1 MPRSAKVRIRPK
13 LLTCPHSRLHPTRP
27 SSVRV
32 KEGVEQRGAEVGLAW
47 ELSSYPSL
55 GFEWSHA
62 AGSNSRYRC
71 GKCRDQR
78 RPRVRQ
84 GNPKQRQLSWRLPQR
99 SVSRGNFSKIDFDET
114 MMMGV
119 KVLAL
124 ARETSKTEVRE
135 VVTLPRNKSV
145 VTFGTGTNARM
156 SRSRISQSKEAPSL
170 SSPEA
175 RSHAPSQSSPVAAR
189 LRPSQPVAA
198 RRSPSQPVL

>member
-1 MPRSAKVRIRPK
+1 M
-13 LLTCPHSRLHPTRP
+13 
-27 SSVRV
+27 
-32 KEGVEQRGAEVGLAW
+32 GLAW

-145 VTFGTGTNARM
+145 GHVWNWNE
-156 SRSRISQSKEAPSL
+156 RSYEPISNQSKQG
-170 SSPEA
+170 SPEPQLA
-175 RSHAPSQSSPVAAR
+175 
-189 LRPSQPVAA
+189 
-198 RRSPSQPVL
+198 